1 MLRHPE
7 RVKSLILANTA
18 VPPRRLL
25 WPAKAFLALLP
36 LVPVGWMR
44 RFRDRTLARAFS
56 GVPLEDQAFWADYQH
71 ALGSRLTKA
80 ELRAMYQLG
89 TDLMESFHI

>member
-1 MLRHPE
+1 VLRHPE
-7 RVKSLILANTA
+7 RVKSLILANTV

-56 GVPLEDQAFWADYQH
+56 GVPSVPLEDQAYRADYQH
-71 ALGSRLTKA
+71 ALVSRLTKA
-80 ELRAMYQLG
+80 ELRAMYRLG
-89 TDLMESFHI
+89 ID